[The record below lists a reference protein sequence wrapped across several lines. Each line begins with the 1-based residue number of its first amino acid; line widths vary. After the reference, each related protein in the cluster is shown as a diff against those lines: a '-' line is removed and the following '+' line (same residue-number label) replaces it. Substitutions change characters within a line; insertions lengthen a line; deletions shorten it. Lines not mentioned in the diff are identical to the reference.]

1 MGVGVLAQL
10 SFDDLLSGE
19 FTPETEDDWEFLRST
34 SQRMFKPKSPIS
46 DDKLFSGRV
55 LQVRDVLDTV
65 YEDGG
70 HAVIF
75 GERGV
80 GKTSLARII
89 ERKIAPII
97 SSLRV
102 TYVSCGSNDDFNTL
116 WGNAFN
122 NFRLDSEEP
131 IDYFRKK
138 SNPYAIYNVLE
149 ELDKSTYNLFVF
161 DEFDRIRDQD
171 TLTMMGDLIKHF
183 SNNPINI
190 TIVVVGV
197 GDTLMELFGSHESIS
212 RCCTQIKMPRMT
224 ADELRE
230 ILTERIPRIGFEIS
244 KRVEDGIVRLSQ
256 GMPGYVHLLGQLTLN
271 AAISRK
277 SRSLDYTDFKS
288 ALSMALEKSDYQTR
302 REYNLAIS
310 SANKDNKYR
319 EVLLACAIA
328 KSNEM
333 GQFYAGDVRG
343 PYSKI
348 RGREMEIPNFATN
361 LGNLCSLERGP
372 ALIKTGRPKR
382 YQYRFANP
390 LLRPLA
396 IMIGVHDGM
405 IPLD

>member
-1 MGVGVLAQL
+1 MGVGDLAQL

-102 TYVSCGSNDDFNTL
+102 TYVSCGTNDDFNTL

-138 SNPYAIYNVLE
+138 GNPYAIYNVLE

-244 KRVEDGIVRLSQ
+244 KRVEDGIIRLSQ

-277 SRSLDYTDFKS
+277 SRSLDDTDFKS

-328 KSNEM
+328 NSNEM
-333 GQFYAGDVRG
+333 GQFYAGDVRE

-361 LGNLCSLERGP
+361 LGNLCSPERGP

-390 LLRPLA
+390 LLRPLT

>member
-1 MGVGVLAQL
+1 MAQL

-19 FTPETEDDWEFLRST
+19 FTPETEDDWEFLRSA
-34 SQRMFKPKSPIS
+34 SQRIFKPKSPID
-46 DDKLFSGRV
+46 DDKLFSGR
-55 LQVRDVLDTV
+55 LRQIRDVLDTV

-80 GKTSLARII
+80 GKTSLAKIV

-102 TYVSCGSNDDFNTL
+102 THVSCGSNDDFSTV

-122 NFRLDSEEP
+122 NFSLNKEEP
-131 IDYFRKK
+131 ADYFRKK
-138 SNPYAIYNVLE
+138 SNPYAIYNALE

-190 TIVVVGV
+190 TIIVVGV
-197 GDTLMELFGSHESIS
+197 GDTLIELFGSHESIS
-212 RCCTQIKMPRMT
+212 RCCTQIRMPRMT
-224 ADELRE
+224 ADELKE
-230 ILTERIPRIGFEIS
+230 ILDERIPRIGFELS
-244 KRVEDGIVRLSQ
+244 EQVENGIIKLSQ
-256 GMPGYVHLLGQLTLN
+256 GMLGYVHLLGQLTLN

-277 SRSLDYTDFKS
+277 SRLLENVDFRS
-288 ALSMALEKSDYQTR
+288 ALSLALDKSDYQTR

-310 SANKDNKYR
+310 SANKDNKYK
-319 EVLLACAIA
+319 EVLLACAVA

-333 GQFYAGDVRG
+333 GQFYAGDVRE
-343 PYSKI
+343 PYSRI
-348 RGREMEIPNFATN
+348 RGKKMKIPNYATN
-361 LGNLCSLERGP
+361 LGNLCLPERGP
-372 ALIKTGRPKR
+372 ALIKSGRPKR

-390 LLRPLA
+390 LLQPLT
-396 IMIGVHDGM
+396 IMIGVHDDM